1 MASLIRNLA
10 TLALLGLT
18 AAVPTLEKRACP
30 SLKPT
35 YTPVMGSG
43 YTATVIAN
51 GMKQPREIIFDPLG
65 NLLVLDQGGVGVRW
79 VPITDNGGL
88 DVCGGTS
95 KIIVSDSSVSIV
107 PNSRAGY

>member
-1 MASLIRNLA
+1 MASLIR
-10 TLALLGLT
+10 TLVAFAFLGLT

-51 GMKQPREIIFDPLG
+51 GMRQPREIIFDPLG

-79 VPITDNGGL
+79 VKITDNGGL
-88 DVCGGTS
+88 DVCGATP
-95 KIIVSDSSVSIV
+95 KTIVTDSTVSIV
-107 PNSRAGY
+107 ANPGAAY